1 MVLGTRNIGPVPP
14 VQFRPAH
21 FSYKV
26 ERLIEMPKIAIAR
39 LYINYELDQPEKTA
53 LCKLLST
60 ISSFEEVSE
69 EELALLKENIHLIY
83 DYGRGEDIDRRYII
97 IEEVEKDEVPEK
109 IMEVKNALL
118 AINLKKKELQDVE
131 DKKKAKAEKIKRNKE
146 IKRAKEILEKYKAN
160 E

>member
-1 MVLGTRNIGPVPP
+1 
-14 VQFRPAH
+14 
-21 FSYKV
+21 
-26 ERLIEMPKIAIAR
+26 MPKIAIAR

-109 IMEVKNALL
+109 IMEVKKALL